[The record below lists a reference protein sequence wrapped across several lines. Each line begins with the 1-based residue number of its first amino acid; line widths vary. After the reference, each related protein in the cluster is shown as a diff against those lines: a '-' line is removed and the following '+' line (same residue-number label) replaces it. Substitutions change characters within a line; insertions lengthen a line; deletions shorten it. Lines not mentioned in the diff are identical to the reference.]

1 MYVHVSMYLCRY
13 VHKYVPSGS
22 FELLTSRMYC
32 VIQTQK
38 KGLPYNFKRFD
49 VLSNYLIG
57 CQIIWWVIKL
67 FDVLSN
73 YLMVCQIIWQFVKLF
88 DGLSNGLTVSQI
100 IWRFVKLFDG
110 LSNGLM
116 HGRCRQEE
124 ACDSPAQLLQP
135 PGADNY
141 LCIIWLEFALI
152 LRNTLIEKIRQYM
165 YVHRKMTIA
174 GSLSLSTFLLWE
186 TS

>member
-1 MYVHVSMYLCRY
+1 
-13 VHKYVPSGS
+13 
-22 FELLTSRMYC
+22 
-32 VIQTQK
+32 
-38 KGLPYNFKRFD
+38 
-49 VLSNYLIG
+49 
-57 CQIIWWVIKL
+57 
-67 FDVLSN
+67 
-73 YLMVCQIIWQFVKLF
+73 MVCQII
-88 DGLSNGLTVSQI
+88 G
-100 IWRFVKLFDG
+100 RFVKLFDG

-174 GSLSLSTFLLWE
+174 GSLSLSTFLL
-186 TS
+186 

>member
-49 VLSNYLIG
+49 VLSKYLMG
-57 CQIIWWVIKL
+57 CQIIWR
-67 FDVLSN
+67 
-73 YLMVCQIIWQFVKLF
+73 FVKLF
-88 DGLSNGLTVSQI
+88 DGLSNYWTVCQI